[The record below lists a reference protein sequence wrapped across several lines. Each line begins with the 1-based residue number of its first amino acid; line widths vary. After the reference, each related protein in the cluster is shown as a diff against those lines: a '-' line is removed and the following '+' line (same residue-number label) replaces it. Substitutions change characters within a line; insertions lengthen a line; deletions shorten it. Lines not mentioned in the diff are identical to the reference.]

1 MWTRWI
7 KPLLPRSLL
16 WRAILILVIPIIF
29 VQVVVVF
36 VFIER
41 LFGDVSRQLTSNT
54 AMELDYILSAANR
67 SADEDAA
74 RAELAQRTVPFG
86 VDFEFLPEAQAT
98 QERDRKDLFD
108 LSGKYVAE
116 TLHDQ
121 IEGLIA
127 VDLTT
132 LDGRVRIVV
141 ETVPGYLAL
150 SFSRYQASAGNP
162 HQVLVAMA
170 LASILMTSIAIL
182 FLKNQVRPITRLA
195 KASEAFGKGQSIEFH
210 PQGATEVWSAGR
222 AFLSMRARIERQIE
236 QRTLML
242 SGVSHDMRT
251 PLTRMKLSLS
261 LMDGTPETKMLQRD
275 VEDMESMLREFL
287 EFAKGDNDEKI
298 TEVSLHD
305 LVGKILENKQ
315 RDGLDIELRYLGKA
329 NNNIRFDCRRVA
341 VQRAIENLISNA
353 VRYGTKVRLSV
364 FVQRRH
370 IEFIVEDDGPG
381 IPPEQY
387 AEALRPFSRLD
398 TSRNLNRGGNSG
410 LGLSI
415 AADIART
422 HGGSLQLDHSA
433 DMGGL
438 KVSLKIPR

>member
-54 AMELDYILSAANR
+54 AMELDYILAAANR
-67 SADEDAA
+67 SADAGEAS
-74 RAELAQRTVPFG
+74 AELAQRTVPFG
-86 VDFEFLPEAQAT
+86 VDFEFLPEAQAQ
-98 QERDRKDLFD
+98 QERDRKHLFD
-108 LSGKYVAE
+108 LSGKYVTA
-116 TLHDQ
+116 TLYDE
-121 IEGLIA
+121 IEKLVA
-127 VDLTT
+127 VDLTSQ
-132 LDGRVRIVV
+132 DGRVRIVV

-150 SFSRYQASAGNP
+150 TFSRRQASAGNP

-170 LASILMTSIAIL
+170 LASVLMTSIAIL

-195 KASEAFGKGQSIEFH
+195 KASEAFGKGQSIEFR

-261 LMDGTPETKMLQRD
+261 LMDETPETRMLQRD
-275 VEDMESMLREFL
+275 VDDMESMLREFL
-287 EFAKGDNDEKI
+287 EFAKGDSDEKI
-298 TEVSLHD
+298 TEVSLHE
-305 LVGKILENKQ
+305 LVGKIVENKQ

-329 NNNIRFDCRRVA
+329 TSDIRFDCRRVA

-353 VRYGTKVRLSV
+353 VRYGTRVRLSV
-364 FVQRRH
+364 FVHRRH
-370 IEFIVEDDGPG
+370 IDFIVEDDGPG
-381 IPPEQY
+381 IPPDKY

-398 TSRNLNRGGNSG
+398 TSRNLNMGGNSG

-415 AADIART
+415 ATDIART
-422 HGGSLQLDHSA
+422 HGGSLELDRSA

-438 KVSLKIPR
+438 KVSLRIPR

>member
-29 VQVVVVF
+29 VQIVVTF

-41 LFGDVSRQLTSNT
+41 LFGDVSHQLTANT
-54 AMELDYILSAANR
+54 SLKLNFILTAANK
-67 SADEDAA
+67 STDIDEAVSV
-74 RAELAQRTVPFG
+74 LAQRTVPFAINY
-86 VDFEFLPEAQAT
+86 EFLTDAQAAT
-98 QERDRKDLFD
+98 EADRKGFFD
-108 LSGKYVAE
+108 LSGKYVTE
-116 TLHDQ
+116 TLYKQ
-121 IEGLIA
+121 IDGLKA
-127 VDLTT
+127 VDLVS
-132 LDGRVRIVV
+132 LNGQVRIVV
-141 ETVPGYLAL
+141 DTAPGPLAL

-170 LASILMTSIAIL
+170 LTSILMTSIAIV
-182 FLKNQVRPITRLA
+182 FLKNQVRPIRRLA

-261 LMDGTPETKMLQRD
+261 LMDETPETKMLQRD

-298 TEVSLHD
+298 TEVPLQE
-305 LVGKILENKQ
+305 LVEKILENKQ

-329 NNNIRFDCRRVA
+329 NNDITFDCRRIA
-341 VQRAIENLISNA
+341 LQRAIENLISNA
-353 VRYGTKVRLSV
+353 VRYGAKVRLSV

-381 IPPEQY
+381 IPPDKY
-387 AEALRPFSRLD
+387 TDALRPFSRLD
-398 TSRNLNRGGNSG
+398 TSRNLNLGGNSG

-422 HGGSLQLDHSA
+422 HGGSLQLDRSA

>member
-29 VQVVVVF
+29 VQIVVVF

-41 LFGDVSRQLTSNT
+41 LFGDVSRQLTANT
-54 AMELDYILSAANR
+54 SLNVNYILTLANQ
-67 SADEDAA
+67 SADQDEAGAVLAERTAA
-74 RAELAQRTVPFG
+74 LAVEY
-86 VDFEFLPEAQAT
+86 EFLTETQAAAE
-98 QERDRKDLFD
+98 QDRKDIFD
-108 LSGKYVAE
+108 LSGKYVTE
-116 TLHDQ
+116 TLYQQ
-121 IEGLIA
+121 IDGLKA
-127 VDLTT
+127 VDLMS
-132 LDGRVRIVV
+132 LDGGVRIVV
-141 ETVPGYLAL
+141 DTAPGPLVL
-150 SFSRYQASAGNP
+150 SFSRYRASAGNP

-261 LMDGTPETKMLQRD
+261 LMDETPETKMLQRD

-315 RDGLDIELRYLGKA
+315 RDGQDIELRYLGKA
-329 NNNIRFDCRRVA
+329 NNDIRFDCRRVA

-353 VRYGTKVRLSV
+353 VRYGTKIRLSI

-370 IEFIVEDDGPG
+370 IQFIVEDDGPG

-387 AEALRPFSRLD
+387 DEALRPFSRLD

-415 AADIART
+415 AADVART
-422 HGGSLQLDHSA
+422 HGGSLQLDRSA

-438 KVSLKIPR
+438 KVSMTIPR

>member
-29 VQVVVVF
+29 VQIVVTF

-41 LFGDVSRQLTSNT
+41 LFGDVSHQLTANT
-54 AMELDYILSAANR
+54 SLKLNFILTAANK
-67 SADEDAA
+67 STDIDEAVSD
-74 RAELAQRTVPFG
+74 LAQRTVPFAINY
-86 VDFEFLPEAQAT
+86 EFLTDAQAAA
-98 QERDRKDLFD
+98 EADRKGFFD
-108 LSGKYVAE
+108 LSGKYVTE
-116 TLHDQ
+116 TLYQQ
-121 IEGLIA
+121 IDGLKA
-127 VDLTT
+127 VDLVS
-132 LDGRVRIVV
+132 LNGQVRIVV
-141 ETVPGYLAL
+141 DTAPGPLAL

-170 LASILMTSIAIL
+170 LTSILMTSIAIV
-182 FLKNQVRPITRLA
+182 FLKNQVRPIRRLA

-261 LMDGTPETKMLQRD
+261 LMDETPETKMLQRD

-298 TEVSLHD
+298 TEVPLHE
-305 LVGKILENKQ
+305 LVEKILENKQ

-329 NNNIRFDCRRVA
+329 NNDITFDCRRIA
-341 VQRAIENLISNA
+341 LQRAIENLISNA
-353 VRYGTKVRLSV
+353 VRYGAKVRLSV

-381 IPPEQY
+381 IPPEKY

-398 TSRNLNRGGNSG
+398 TSRNLNLGGNSG

-422 HGGSLQLDHSA
+422 HGGSLQLDRSA

>member
-29 VQVVVVF
+29 VQIVVVF

-54 AMELDYILSAANR
+54 SLNLNYILTAANQ
-67 SADEDAA
+67 SADIDEAISV
-74 RAELAQRTVPFG
+74 LAQRTVPFAINY
-86 VDFEFLPEAQAT
+86 EFLTDAQAAN
-98 QERDRKDLFD
+98 EWDRKDLFD
-108 LSGKYVAE
+108 LSGKYVTE
-116 TLHDQ
+116 TLYKEIDN
-121 IEGLIA
+121 LKT
-127 VDLTT
+127 VDLVS
-132 LDGRVRIVV
+132 LNGRVRIVV
-141 ETVPGYLAL
+141 ETAPGPLAL

-261 LMDGTPETKMLQRD
+261 LMDETPETKMLQRD

-329 NNNIRFDCRRVA
+329 NNNIQFDCRRVA

-381 IPPEQY
+381 IPPEKY
-387 AEALRPFSRLD
+387 ADALRPFSRLD
-398 TSRNLNRGGNSG
+398 ASRNLNRGGNSG

-422 HGGSLQLDHSA
+422 HGGSLQLDRSE